1 MANTLSHAERRI
13 AQRARSL
20 NSSAIREIL
29 KLTERPEMISF
40 AGGIPSPA
48 SFPLA
53 ALRDAS
59 ARATHA
65 SSADAFQYSA
75 TEGYAPLRE
84 WIAREHSSRQHPV
97 APSNVLITSG
107 SQQAF
112 DLIGKVLV
120 DPQSAVLVER
130 PSYPGAL
137 QSLSLYEPEFVSVQ
151 TDEHGM
157 VSKALEYVEPERAAL
172 LYLQPNF
179 QNPTGARL
187 PIQRRR
193 KIAEIAQR
201 TRLIVVEDDP
211 YAALAFDGGQSLPTI
226 HSMAPDNVI
235 YLGSFSKV
243 LAPGLRVGYMIVPGA
258 LQKKFVQ
265 VKQAADLHSST
276 LSQRIVYESVR
287 GGLLATHVPRLA
299 SFYREQCA
307 AMLSALDAH
316 MPEGVHWNVP
326 EGGMFIWLALPPD
339 IDSAALLEDALALNV
354 AFVPGAPFFAR
365 DPLHHFLRLSFA
377 TVSPQQIDCGIERLA
392 ALINAY
398 SRAFTPVFDLD
409 LDR

>member
-1 MANTLSHAERRI
+1 MANTLSRAERRI

-29 KLTERPEMISF
+29 KLTERPDMISF
-40 AGGIPSPA
+40 AGGVPSPA

-65 SSADAFQYSA
+65 SSADIFQYSA
-75 TEGYAPLRE
+75 TEGYAPLRK
-84 WIAREHSSRQHPV
+84 WIARAHSTSQHPV
-97 APSNVLITSG
+97 TPSNVLITSG

-130 PSYPGAL
+130 PTYLGAL

-151 TDEHGM
+151 TDDHGI
-157 VSKALEYVEPERAAL
+157 VSKALEYIEPERAAL

-179 QNPTGARL
+179 QNPTGTRL
-187 PIQRRR
+187 PFQRRR
-193 KIAEIAQR
+193 KIAEIARR
-201 TRLIVVEDDP
+201 TGLIVVEDDP
-211 YAALAFDGGQSLPTI
+211 YAALAFDGGQLPSI

-235 YLGSFSKV
+235 YLGSFSKA

-258 LQKKFVQ
+258 LQQKFVQ

-276 LSQRIVYESVR
+276 LSQHIVYETVR
-287 GGLLATHVPRLA
+287 DGLLESHVPRLA
-299 SFYREQCA
+299 SFYRQQCE
-307 AMLSALDAH
+307 AMLSALDRH
-316 MPEGVHWNVP
+316 MPEGVRWNVP
-326 EGGMFIWLALPPD
+326 EGGMFVWLALPPD
-339 IDSAALLEDALALNV
+339 IDSAALLEDALAVNV

-377 TVSPQQIDCGIERLA
+377 TVSPQQIDRGIERLA
-392 ALINAY
+392 ALINAH
-398 SRAFTPVFDLD
+398 SRAFTPVFDLE

>member
-1 MANTLSHAERRI
+1 MANKLSHAERRI

-40 AGGIPSPA
+40 AGGVPSPA

-65 SSADAFQYSA
+65 SSADSFQYSA

-84 WIAREHSSRQHPV
+84 WIARAHSTSQHPV
-97 APSNVLITSG
+97 TPSNVLITSG

-130 PSYPGAL
+130 PTYLGAL

-151 TDEHGM
+151 TDDHGI
-157 VSKALEYVEPERAAL
+157 VSKALEYIEPERAAL

-179 QNPTGARL
+179 QNPTGTRL
-187 PIQRRR
+187 PFQRRR
-193 KIAEIAQR
+193 KIAEIARR
-201 TRLIVVEDDP
+201 TGLMVVEDDP
-211 YAALAFDGGQSLPTI
+211 YAALAFDAGQLPSI

-235 YLGSFSKV
+235 YLGSFSKA
-243 LAPGLRVGYMIVPGA
+243 LAPGLRVGYMIVPGV
-258 LQKKFVQ
+258 LQQKFVQ
-265 VKQAADLHSST
+265 VKQAADLHTST
-276 LSQRIVYESVR
+276 LSQHIVYETVR
-287 GGLLATHVPRLA
+287 DGFLESHIPRLA
-299 SFYREQCA
+299 SFYHQQCES
-307 AMLSALDAH
+307 MLSALDKH
-316 MPEGVHWNVP
+316 MPEGVRWNVP
-326 EGGMFIWLALPPD
+326 EGGMFVWLALPPD
-339 IDSAALLEDALALNV
+339 IDSAALLEDALAVNV

-377 TVSPQQIDCGIERLA
+377 TVSPQQIDRGIERLA
-392 ALINAY
+392 ALINAH

>member
-20 NSSAIREIL
+20 KSSAIREIL
-29 KLTERPEMISF
+29 KLTERPEIISF
-40 AGGIPSPA
+40 AGGVPSPA

-65 SSADAFQYSA
+65 SCADTFQYSA

-84 WIAREHSSRQHPV
+84 WVARKHSTSQHPV
-97 APSNVLITSG
+97 SPSNVLITSG
-107 SQQAF
+107 SQQGF

-130 PSYPGAL
+130 PTYLGAL

-151 TDEHGM
+151 TDEHGI
-157 VSKALEYVEPERAAL
+157 VSNALEYIEPERATL

-193 KIAEIAQR
+193 KIAEIAQC
-201 TRLIVVEDDP
+201 TGLIVVEDDP
-211 YAALAFDGGQSLPTI
+211 YAALAFDGRQLPSI

-235 YLGSFSKV
+235 YLGSFSKA
-243 LAPGLRVGYMIVPGA
+243 LAPGLRVGYMIVPDA
-258 LQKKFVQ
+258 FQRKFVQ

-276 LSQRIVYESVR
+276 LSQRIVYETVR
-287 GGLLATHVPRLA
+287 DGFLETHVPRLA
-299 SFYREQCA
+299 SFYREQCE
-307 AMLSALDAH
+307 AMLSALEEH

-339 IDSAALLEDALALNV
+339 IDSAALLEDALAVDV

-377 TVSPQQIDCGIERLA
+377 TVSPQQIDRGIERLA
-392 ALINAY
+392 ALINAHPL
-398 SRAFTPVFDLD
+398 AFKPVLD
-409 LDR
+409 LSLDR